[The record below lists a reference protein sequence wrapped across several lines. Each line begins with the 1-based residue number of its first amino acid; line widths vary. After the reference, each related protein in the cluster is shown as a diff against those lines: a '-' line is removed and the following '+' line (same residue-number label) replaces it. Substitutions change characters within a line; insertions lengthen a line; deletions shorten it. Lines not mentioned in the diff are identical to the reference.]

1 MVTQNYKFQISGG
14 SLDQKY
20 QQSQTSINS
29 LQQLQQNRLNVNVD
43 DGLNSLTGSRAIIV
57 AGETTTE
64 NIPPSP
70 ANTPTNLLNSN
81 NSQKLFKSNSYNNF
95 NSSSN
100 KGSAQPSV
108 FVIKTNSRA
117 TPLAQE
123 APLNQSFAGSILS
136 SNNNNN
142 SNSNNLQPNNDQ
154 ENIIVEQTSKLG
166 VLVQTKV
173 LEEKVKFIFFIY
185 SSGALVFFNI
195 KSIKFI

>member
-81 NSQKLFKSNSYNNF
+81 NNNSQKLFKSNSYNNF

-123 APLNQSFAGSILS
+123 APLNQSFGGSIFS

-173 LEEKVKFIFFIY
+173 LEEKVKFIFLFT
-185 SSGALVFFNI
+185 ALVFFTQIIFKNE
-195 KSIKFI
+195 